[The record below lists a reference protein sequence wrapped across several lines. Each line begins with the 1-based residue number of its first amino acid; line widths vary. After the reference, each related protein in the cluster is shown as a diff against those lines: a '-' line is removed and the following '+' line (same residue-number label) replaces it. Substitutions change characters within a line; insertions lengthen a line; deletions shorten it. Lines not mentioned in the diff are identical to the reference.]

1 MTASASS
8 EILLQSLRNPACYP
22 HPVDTIA
29 VLETHISWVILAG
42 CFAYKVKKPL
52 DLGFL
57 DFSTLARRRFY
68 CQEEIRL
75 NRRLAPDLYLDVIAI
90 GGDAEQP
97 VLGAEPA
104 FEYALK
110 MQRFDTALQMDNLL
124 ENGLLTTQHIDHLA
138 TTLAQ
143 FHSHLPAM
151 PLDSEF
157 GTAASIAEPARDNF
171 QALKALLSSE
181 DCPRLAVLA
190 TMSDAEFS
198 RCRELFEQRRQA
210 GWVRECHGDLHLGNI
225 VVLAGQ
231 PTPFDALEF
240 SASLRCI
247 DIISDMAFLLM
258 DLQQR
263 DQSDLAFRLL
273 NAYLT
278 ETGDF
283 AGIGVLRFYLGY
295 RAMVRAKVSA
305 IRAAQLP
312 SSASLLECR
321 HYLRQAEMNL
331 TLPRP
336 ALIITHGLPGCG
348 KTTVAQQVLEK
359 IGAIHLRSDVERKR
373 LFGLYAWQSS
383 GSKADEGIYTPQAT
397 VRTYRYL
404 LDTARF
410 ILQNGFSV
418 IIDAAFL
425 KQNERQQFSELALA
439 LNLPFA
445 ILSVR
450 CDDRLHRQRIQQR
463 QAEHRDASEA
473 DVGVYQRL
481 KAASE
486 PLTKDER
493 PLTVEVVNNG
503 GMEDWVDDPLLWQK
517 LRQLTGQEA
526 SRH

>member
-1 MTASASS
+1 MNASASS
-8 EILLQSLRNPACYP
+8 EILLQSLRKPTCYP

-42 CFAYKVKKPL
+42 CFAYKIKKPL

-57 DFSTLARRRFY
+57 DFSALTKRRFY
-68 CQEEIRL
+68 CEEEIRL

-157 GTAASIAEPARDNF
+157 GTAASIAAPARENF
-171 QALKALLSSE
+171 QRLKALLPSE
-181 DCPRLAVLA
+181 DGPRLAVLA
-190 TMSDAEFS
+190 TASEAEFS
-198 RCRELFEQRRQA
+198 RCREGFEQRRQA

-247 DIISDMAFLLM
+247 DVISDLAFLLM

-263 DQSDLAFRLL
+263 DRADLAFRLL
-273 NAYLT
+273 NAYLA

-295 RAMVRAKVSA
+295 RAMVRAKVAA

-312 SSASLLECR
+312 SSALLLECR
-321 HYLRQAEMNL
+321 HYLRQADMAL
-331 TLPRP
+331 TFPCP

-359 IGAIHLRSDVERKR
+359 IGAIRLRSDVERKR
-373 LFGLYAWQSS
+373 MFGLATHPSRRAS
-383 GSKADEGIYTPQAT
+383 LDNDIYSAEAT
-397 VRTYRYL
+397 TRTYQRL
-404 LDTARF
+404 HELADK
-410 ILQNGFSV
+410 ILAHGYSV
-418 IIDAAFL
+418 IVDAAFL
-425 KQNERQQFSELALA
+425 LRHEREQFRQLAA
-439 LNLPFA
+439 ERELPFV
-445 ILSVR
+445 ILSVN
-450 CDDRLHRQRIQQR
+450 CADWVQRQRIEQR
-463 QAEHRDASEA
+463 QRDNNDASEA
-473 DVGVYQRL
+473 DVNIYLRLQALQQALAEEEMARVIAINNEGGIEQLAKNSALWLRLDILMRL
-481 KAASE
+481 K
-486 PLTKDER
+486 
-493 PLTVEVVNNG
+493 
-503 GMEDWVDDPLLWQK
+503 
-517 LRQLTGQEA
+517 
-526 SRH
+526 